1 MFLHAIIIIY
11 YVIHYW
17 AFLYLGKFWKVPSRK
32 FYAISQTPR
41 KRSEPTDS
49 SSDDDFEPTRKKKKK
64 TASQLNV
71 LLTAMKSEVGFL
83 RADMKKLY
91 KIDRFTQVSPALY
104 EQLSESFKCAICRNL
119 ITPHVIF
126 GRCCKSIIG
135 CQECT
140 DTWYR
145 GEDGMAKSCP
155 RCGIPRALPDTMR
168 LHGLDDFL
176 QSVKPLVDGESTTSG
191 TRQA

>member
-1 MFLHAIIIIY
+1 M
-11 YVIHYW
+11 
-17 AFLYLGKFWKVPSRK
+17 PSRK
-32 FYAISQTPR
+32 FYAISQTPC
-41 KRSEPTDS
+41 KRSEPGDN
-49 SSDDDFEPTRKKKKK
+49 SSDDDFEPTKSKKKK
-64 TASQLNV
+64 AAPQLQV
-71 LLTAMKSEVGFL
+71 QLTAMKSEVALL

-104 EQLSESFKCAICRNL
+104 EQLYESFKCAICRNL
-119 ITPHVIF
+119 TTPHVIF

-135 CQECT
+135 CQGCI

-145 GEDGMAKSCP
+145 GEDGMAKACP
-155 RCGIPRALPDTMR
+155 RCGTPRALPDTMR

-176 QSVKPLVDGESTTSG
+176 QSVKPLVDVHGEPTTSG